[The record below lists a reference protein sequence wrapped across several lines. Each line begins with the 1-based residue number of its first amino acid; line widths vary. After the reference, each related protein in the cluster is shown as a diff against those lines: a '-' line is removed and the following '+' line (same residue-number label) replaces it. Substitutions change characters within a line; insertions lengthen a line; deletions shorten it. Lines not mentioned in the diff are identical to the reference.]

1 MAAKVSAP
9 GRFIDDRQKY
19 LLFAN
24 TCSEKRE
31 TARHIGRVIPQLA
44 PRPPAMKLYQVG
56 AGEGTLLTLLLR
68 QIHHHFP
75 RIPVLVVIKEND
87 PDVIRGALRH
97 LADRFN
103 EHPQLVLVLTNM
115 AYPDAGLG
123 PLVAGG
129 GCARCKTLAMAGE
142 ASAAFEAQINAALSY
157 VDSTWGPPA
166 RRGAAARKGEAALVL
181 YRADWAFALDE
192 VIPRLGSLPLSYDLV
207 VASQPYRSRLPAEI
221 KVRSLLKPLALALS
235 PGGRLILVQAAG
247 GDGGAAIASRLWP
260 EDNPFPTPVADL
272 IAELQNQLGSAWA
285 DFELFDGAPE
295 GGDFDYRL
303 RLDPAEGQSV
313 IGTSSLLAAWN
324 AAAYVAQIDEGRL
337 NAVMLDGRYLE
348 VTRAVLAEQQGL
360 FFRNESF
367 QLRRLP

>member
-1 MAAKVSAP
+1 MAATGSAP

-44 PRPPAMKLYQVG
+44 PRPPAMRLYQVG

-75 RIPVLVVIKEND
+75 RIPVFVVIKEND

-157 VDSTWGPPA
+157 VDSAWGPPA
-166 RRGAAARKGEAALVL
+166 RRGTAARKGVTGQQDEHVRAQIALL
-181 YRADWAFALDE
+181 AQNSAGFALLDLTGLHDVVKLPHGQLFE
-192 VIPRLGSLPLSYDLV
+192 RGHSGDDLLEDFGVHCLISRFAISIPRTGRTARILS
-207 VASQPYRSRLPAEI
+207 SAEWDN
-221 KVRSLLKPLALALS
+221 
-235 PGGRLILVQAAG
+235 GTG
-247 GDGGAAIASRLWP
+247 LW
-260 EDNPFPTPVADL
+260 
-272 IAELQNQLGSAWA
+272 
-285 DFELFDGAPE
+285 
-295 GGDFDYRL
+295 
-303 RLDPAEGQSV
+303 
-313 IGTSSLLAAWN
+313 
-324 AAAYVAQIDEGRL
+324 
-337 NAVMLDGRYLE
+337 
-348 VTRAVLAEQQGL
+348 
-360 FFRNESF
+360 
-367 QLRRLP
+367 